1 MSQTREATALQPA
14 PDASGAKT
22 PDDRSTTFQPVEG
35 GTEQH
40 SGATLLIEAYAVLW
54 VILMGWLVFQ
64 WRRQAALGARL
75 DGLERALDRAAT
87 KASQAGQAGHKPDK
101 PEKSASADP
110 PARQGARDQN

>member
-1 MSQTREATALQPA
+1 MTQATAVQTA
-14 PDASGAKT
+14 PDSSAAKN

-64 WRRQAALGARL
+64 WRRQAALGLRL
-75 DGLERALDRAAT
+75 DGLERAIDRAVAKT
-87 KASQAGQAGHKPDK
+87 SNADK
-101 PEKSASADP
+101 PGKAASSP
-110 PARQGARDQN
+110 PAARRDGRSEQN

>member
-1 MSQTREATALQPA
+1 MIQTADSHASPA
-14 PDASGAKT
+14 ASASGKT

-64 WRRQAALGARL
+64 WRKQASLNTRL
-75 DGLERALDRAAT
+75 AGLEQAIDRASA
-87 KASQAGQAGHKPDK
+87 KA
-101 PEKSASADP
+101 EKK
-110 PARQGARDQN
+110 